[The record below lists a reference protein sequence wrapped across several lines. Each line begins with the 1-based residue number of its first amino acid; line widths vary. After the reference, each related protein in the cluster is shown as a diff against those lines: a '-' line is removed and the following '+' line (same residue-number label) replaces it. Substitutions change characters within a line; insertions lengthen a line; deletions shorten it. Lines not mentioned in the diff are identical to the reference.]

1 MGTGQAVTTD
11 TGNPI
16 TREAQ
21 IVYLTEWAARY
32 RCSLQLSG
40 EVGFGRDCVGI
51 LKDSHYI
58 DTAGIKG
65 ETAYNFNSEPYSW
78 WEPEDSYHKHDCL
91 AVLGHG
97 DEALAQLYEWVRW
110 LDGHGYGVEVEGV
123 LDDRDRVVKMWR
135 EELGL
140 TCLPVAPGNF

>member
-1 MGTGQAVTTD
+1 MTTD
-11 TGNPI
+11 TA

-32 RCSLQLSG
+32 RCALQLNG
-40 EVGFGRDCVGI
+40 QVGLGRDCTGI

-58 DTAGIKG
+58 DTADIKSQEAYQPGG
-65 ETAYNFNSEPYSW
+65 EW

-97 DEALAQLYEWVRW
+97 DEPLTQLYEWVQW
-110 LDGHGYGVEVEGV
+110 LDGHGYGVEDTYRQPSSDIDLALHGIS
-123 LDDRDRVVKMWR
+123 
-135 EELGL
+135 
-140 TCLPVAPGNF
+140 LPKIIRLPAP

>member
-1 MGTGQAVTTD
+1 MTTD
-11 TGNPI
+11 TGKPE

-32 RCSLQLSG
+32 RCSLQLNG

-58 DTAGIKG
+58 DTADIKG

-78 WEPEDSYHKHDCL
+78 WEPEDSYHKHDRL

-97 DEALAQLYEWVRW
+97 DEPLAQLYEWVKW
-110 LDGHGYGVEVEGV
+110 LDGHGYGVEDTYRQPSSDIDLALHGIS
-123 LDDRDRVVKMWR
+123 
-135 EELGL
+135 
-140 TCLPVAPGNF
+140 LPKIVRLPPVP

>member
-1 MGTGQAVTTD
+1 MTAETV
-11 TGNPI
+11 

-32 RCSLQLSG
+32 RCSLQLNG

-58 DTAGIKG
+58 DTADIKG
-65 ETAYNFNSEPYSW
+65 ETAYNHASEPYSW

-91 AVLGHG
+91 AVLGHDDG
-97 DEALAQLYEWVRW
+97 ALEQLYLWVKW
-110 LDGHGYGVEVEGV
+110 LDEHGYGVEVV
-123 LDDRDRVVKMWR
+123 YR
-135 EELGL
+135 EPTSNIDLAFHGIS
-140 TCLPVAPGNF
+140 LPKIVRLSSGERS

>member
-1 MGTGQAVTTD
+1 VTTD
-11 TGNPI
+11 TGTPV

-32 RCSLQLSG
+32 RCALQLNG
-40 EVGFGRDCVGI
+40 QVGFGRDCVGI

-58 DTAGIKG
+58 DTADAKNA
-65 ETAYNFNSEPYSW
+65 TAYNYESGPGSW

-97 DEALAQLYEWVRW
+97 DEALAQLYQWVKW
-110 LDGHGYGVEVEGV
+110 LDGHGYGVEEVYRRPSSDIDLAVHGIS
-123 LDDRDRVVKMWR
+123 
-135 EELGL
+135 
-140 TCLPVAPGNF
+140 LPKLVRLPAEDAPRGR

>member
-1 MGTGQAVTTD
+1 MSEPATEAV
-11 TGNPI
+11 
-16 TREAQ
+16 TREAR

-32 RCSLQLSG
+32 RCSLQLNG

-51 LKDSHYI
+51 LRDSHYI
-58 DTAGIKG
+58 DTADIKG

-97 DEALAQLYEWVRW
+97 DEALTQLYEWVRW
-110 LDGHGYGVEVEGV
+110 LDGHGYGVEDTYRKPSSDIDLALHGISLPKIVRLAGEGG
-123 LDDRDRVVKMWR
+123 
-135 EELGL
+135 ES
-140 TCLPVAPGNF
+140 